1 MKRRLSITLALLCA
15 LSCGTHEDSRNEY
28 TNDKAVFTNPILPR
42 GSSPCLIYH
51 NNKYYYTQ
59 SNYIRVS
66 LWCSESVE
74 GLKTAKEHIVYNPK
88 DTYYISGSRL
98 YRTDGKW
105 YIYYCSEGQDM
116 STRLIHVLKN
126 EAEDP
131 LEGSFSHKATI
142 KTGNLKSIHPYVFHH
157 KQKSYLF
164 WSGYD
169 DTQKNGID
177 VLRIYIAEMDTP
189 WSISSKPSPILSP
202 KYEWE
207 CQWISSNGLKGKK
220 PTYVNEGPVV
230 IHSRDSSKILLYFAA
245 SQTYTTYYC
254 EGLAITSSEND
265 LLSPAS
271 WTKLPEPV
279 FRQNPDASVYGAGH
293 LSFFT
298 AGEDLYML
306 YQAYS
311 SIDKNSMDHRSPRME
326 KISWD
331 ADGIPLLGKPSSLQK
346 SFPEPYK

>member
-66 LWCSESVE
+66 LWCSESIE

-116 STRLIHVLKN
+116 STRLIHVLEN

-131 LEGSFSHKATI
+131 LRARS
-142 KTGNLKSIHPYVFHH
+142 V
-157 KQKSYLF
+157 
-164 WSGYD
+164 
-169 DTQKNGID
+169 
-177 VLRIYIAEMDTP
+177 
-189 WSISSKPSPILSP
+189 
-202 KYEWE
+202 
-207 CQWISSNGLKGKK
+207 
-220 PTYVNEGPVV
+220 
-230 IHSRDSSKILLYFAA
+230 
-245 SQTYTTYYC
+245 
-254 EGLAITSSEND
+254 
-265 LLSPAS
+265 
-271 WTKLPEPV
+271 TK
-279 FRQNPDASVYGAGH
+279 RQ
-293 LSFFT
+293 
-298 AGEDLYML
+298 
-306 YQAYS
+306 
-311 SIDKNSMDHRSPRME
+311 
-326 KISWD
+326 
-331 ADGIPLLGKPSSLQK
+331 
-346 SFPEPYK
+346 